1 MNYRIFKQKIKRL
14 FSMTPSKVIKKMV
27 NKIYRIIMDKITEK
41 QDLNDNCYK
50 GSKIEASYN
59 YIDSKRFGLSLL
71 HSIRSKYFLDIYINH
86 FFDILGSGFIK
97 ADYNINIVGIEG
109 IRYDAAIK
117 IMEFG
122 SDGEWL
128 KKIIFSNHISQA
140 KSIWKRVDSDYTPI
154 DWQVDFRSG
163 YRYSQ
168 KIWYKKTPVGKPIG
182 ADIKLPW
189 EISRMQHLPQLA
201 VLSIVLHGEK
211 NRIIKEFK
219 NEIYDFA
226 ATNPLRMGANWT
238 CTMDVGIRAA
248 NILLTYDILKG
259 IDKSNILDND
269 FEKFIGNFI
278 YLHGNFIINNL
289 EWNDG
294 DNNNHYLSDICG
306 LLFISAYL
314 ERNEIV
320 DSWLA
325 FSVQE
330 LINCM
335 ENQFYNDGGNFEAS
349 TSYHRLSGELMIYST
364 ALIYGLLK
372 TDKAQALKDYNP
384 KLVKRLLKYDEQKYD
399 LNNEKFFPDWYL
411 DKLFRAGCFTMDIT
425 KSNGNIPQIGD
436 NDSGR
441 FFKFSPV
448 GEFLTLEELVKKY
461 NNLKDYK
468 GIQGIDK
475 YFDENVLNHSTFVSA
490 VNGLFDY
497 EGFEPFSVKYPL
509 EKSIVESLSKGFK
522 LKGRYLENR
531 VVLCNV
537 NLPDLRFNEITEI
550 KYEDYTDKKINI
562 SDLRFIPYPDFGLYI
577 FKGSQ
582 FYLSIFAGGIGQN
595 GNGGHSH
602 NDKLSFEL
610 NLCGKDIFVDPGTY
624 VYTPLPDKRDM
635 FRSVKVHNVP
645 IINDEEQNYF
655 LDLFSVKNETKCGVL
670 DYGNN
675 HIKLYLTYRDI
686 KIIREFI
693 ISDDKLIINDSCNK
707 KFYVNL
713 NNGKIYSNGYG
724 KLICKSK

>member
-1 MNYRIFKQKIKRL
+1 MNCRSFNRRFKKFFYMPPL
-14 FSMTPSKVIKKMV
+14 EVIKKIGKRIYGV
-27 NKIYRIIMDKITEK
+27 VQRGVFGKKDLQWSNFVDNKIKVLHNYLNFYKSDLLLLNNKRTEFFLNVYLHHYF
-41 QDLNDNCYK
+41 DL
-50 GSKIEASYN
+50 
-59 YIDSKRFGLSLL
+59 
-71 HSIRSKYFLDIYINH
+71 
-86 FFDILGSGFIK
+86 LGSGFVK
-97 ADYNINIVGIEG
+97 TEFNINPIGIEG
-109 IRYDAAIK
+109 IKYNMSPNIK
-117 IMEFG
+117 EY
-122 SDGEWL
+122 SYDGEWL
-128 KKIIFSNHISQA
+128 ENILLLNTVNYA
-140 KSIWKRVDSDYTPI
+140 KSAWKRVEKGYIPI
-154 DWQVDFRSG
+154 DWQMDFKSG
-163 YRYSQ
+163 FRYSQ
-168 KIWYKKTPVGKPIG
+168 KVWYKSQPIGKPIG

-201 VLSIVLHGEK
+201 MFSIVLHDEK

-259 IDKSNILDND
+259 IDKINILDND

-278 YLHGNFIINNL
+278 YQHGNFIINNL

-335 ENQFYNDGGNFEAS
+335 EKQFYNDGGNFEAS

-364 ALIYGLLK
+364 VLIYGLLK

-399 LNNEKFFPDWYL
+399 LNYEKFFPDWYL

-448 GEFLTLEELVKKY
+448 GEFLILEELVKKY

-475 YFDENVLNHSTFVSA
+475 YFDENILNHSTFVSA

-497 EGFEPFSVKYPL
+497 EGFEPFSAKYPL

-531 VVLCNV
+531 VVLSNV
-537 NLPDLRFNEITEI
+537 ILPDLRFNEITEI

-562 SDLRFIPYPDFGLYI
+562 SDLKFIPYPDFGLYI

-635 FRSVKVHNVP
+635 FRSVKAHNVP
-645 IINDEEQNYF
+645 IVNDEEQNHF